1 MFIAEYLRDFNAT
14 RAAIRA
20 GYSPKTARINE
31 LEAVNAA
38 KDKRIRELEREVERL
53 QSEVNEL
60 KKAQGI

>member
-1 MFIAEYLRDFNAT
+1 MFISEYLRDFNAT